1 MDMAG
6 IGFVLRTWGNEKKRR
21 LGRNQ
26 RFDNLADEQVRDA
39 MACAEL
45 CSSGYDGTSYVEH
58 VGANGGYVRV
68 A

>member
-1 MDMAG
+1 MDIAESG
-6 IGFVLRTWGNEKKRR
+6 WFFKVGKRKKRR

-26 RFDNLADEQVRDA
+26 RFDNLADEHVRDA
-39 MACAEL
+39 MGCAGL
-45 CSSGYDGTSYVEH
+45 RSSGYDGTPYVEH